1 MDFSLCFPTR
11 TSNNIAIF
19 LLNFDDVGAI
29 KRNSRCI
36 ANPNL
41 NVVSFILIFSAQ
53 TKWVPIHCKSKW
65 IKCWRYSNSS
75 PRCRC
80 GRSTNTCNS
89 RIVASR
95 RNFEHILPK
104 CRCKGNGFT
113 IVVRKVKCR
122 VFTFILSLIHFFV
135 VFIWFADWT
144 SAIRKSKWNNG
155 TSLKPE
161 SATLHRFQATID
173 NQSTVTP
180 QVQWSL
186 FCVSV
191 WTIFRFQKKHCD
203 EISFFLLKIADDNP
217 NPLARAIKNEIVIEI
232 EDDGNGDQNG
242 TQSGN
247 QTAELNKNSV
257 QKDAVADNGNGN
269 ANGPKRRNNVEPV
282 VRLDRCDSEE
292 RAKRGAKKTKQRR
305 HRWI

>member
-19 LLNFDDVGAI
+19 LLNFDDVCAV

-36 ANPNL
+36 AIPNL
-41 NVVSFILIFSAQ
+41 NVVSFISIFSAQ

-113 IVVRKVKCR
+113 IVVRSQ
-122 VFTFILSLIHFFV
+122 LLIHFS
-135 VFIWFADWT
+135 WFSFDLQIGHQLYE
-144 SAIRKSKWNNG
+144 SRNG
-155 TSLKPE
+155 TMEHHSSQNQRHCIGFRLR
-161 SATLHRFQATID
+161 STI
-173 NQSTVTP
+173 NQ
-180 QVQWSL
+180 QWHHKS
-186 FCVSV
+186 
-191 WTIFRFQKKHCD
+191 
-203 EISFFLLKIADDNP
+203 
-217 NPLARAIKNEIVIEI
+217 
-232 EDDGNGDQNG
+232 NGRYF
-242 TQSGN
+242 
-247 QTAELNKNSV
+247 A
-257 QKDAVADNGNGN
+257 
-269 ANGPKRRNNVEPV
+269 
-282 VRLDRCDSEE
+282 
-292 RAKRGAKKTKQRR
+292 
-305 HRWI
+305 